1 MRSRD
6 LRLFLKNFKIFEFFF
21 SFIFSN
27 WLILSRKKRKKYF
40 CPLWGQVTW
49 DLEFFSKLKKKDY
62 FFVYF
67 FDLTNLI
74 YLFFQTQIN
83 GLIHIHTGSIM
94 RCKRIP
100 KHLWFLWSRNL
111 QPSYFRMSL
120 LVFLWRIIS
129 SIHQHQV
136 LERTLILSESKNTKR
151 IVHYEV
157 RSPET

>member
-1 MRSRD
+1 MSHSDSKNAIKIFWSEISHYEVTLTQD
-6 LRLFLKNFKIFEFFF
+6 LEFVFKIFNFFDFF

-27 WLILSRKKRKKYF
+27 WLILTPKKRKYF
-40 CPLWGQVTW
+40 FVHYEVQVTW
-49 DLEFFSKLKKKDY
+49 DLNFFQNLKKNDF

-111 QPSYFRMSL
+111 QPSYFRRSL
-120 LVFLWRIIS
+120 LVFLPFIS
-129 SIHQHQV
+129 I
-136 LERTLILSESKNTKR
+136 RYWN
-151 IVHYEV
+151 V
-157 RSPET
+157 R